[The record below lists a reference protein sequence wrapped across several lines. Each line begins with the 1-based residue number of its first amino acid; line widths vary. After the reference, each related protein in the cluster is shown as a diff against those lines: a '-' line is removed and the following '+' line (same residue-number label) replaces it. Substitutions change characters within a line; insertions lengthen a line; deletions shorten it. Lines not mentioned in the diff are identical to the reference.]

1 MSSLHICPREKFPNF
16 RAEMKELL
24 KILTEKRKVAKI
36 DKSKMTAGQKAA
48 YTRKWRGAQQKALLT
63 AKNAKTFARYKL
75 SQEGYR
81 CISFDSSKGY
91 EYKGVVDLV
100 AVKRDTRNADRLKV
114 LLVQVKGGSAR
125 ITDHELRRLKDATRC
140 IDVDWNVAH
149 KPAKAIRFKRKIE

>member
-100 AVKRDTRNADRLKV
+100 AVKRDTRNAGRQSFDSFLGSSSLTSITTEPFGAFGATEGSLIKKRGPSLKV
-114 LLVQVKGGSAR
+114 HSPKG
-125 ITDHELRRLKDATRC
+125 T
-140 IDVDWNVAH
+140 
-149 KPAKAIRFKRKIE
+149 